1 MATTGAHPKILHCL
15 LSSRG
20 IRRRPPCTLDR
31 HASLYYVT
39 GMNPKRP
46 RQPVEDRWLNI
57 DEVRVVSD
65 VRIMHAKVDE
75 VFHLVESLKERHDEG
90 AIVKYADSRV
100 LTQDIQRIDATYLWF
115 VRLKEEIIAQR
126 G

>member
-1 MATTGAHPKILHCL
+1 M
-15 LSSRG
+15 
-20 IRRRPPCTLDR
+20 LDR

-46 RQPVEDRWLNI
+46 RQPVEDRWLNM
-57 DEVRVVSD
+57 DEVRIVSD

-75 VFHLVESLKERHDEG
+75 VFHLVESLEERHDQA